1 MTTTTTKK
9 YSYADSNGNWDK
21 EAVRM
26 DIRNGVE
33 QIEIDFSAY
42 AAKLSKD
49 LSKQEDYY
57 KK

>member
-1 MTTTTTKK
+1 MTKTKTKK
-9 YSYADSNGNWDK
+9 YYYADSNGNWDK